1 MTEAITKKCSQKKSG
16 ISRADYSNS
25 TWLIHTKSRRRQV
38 HGLRW
43 QAIVFLRSQPVL
55 GWRASWGDRAWIQL
69 SLLNKLPDSPA
80 WLTDRFA
87 SARQQSPHD
96 RHKSLLNLY
105 RLLLKYA
112 QMSKWPMALLQSV
125 GRKILTYVSPRAKEQ
140 SAYFKITRDISEAQ
154 FYLGNRFQ
162 EIYLWQE
169 VADRDM
175 DVSRIENL
183 LYGCSFHDDEVAMT
197 EADESFMSKK

>member
-1 MTEAITKKCSQKKSG
+1 
-16 ISRADYSNS
+16 
-25 TWLIHTKSRRRQV
+25 
-38 HGLRW
+38 
-43 QAIVFLRSQPVL
+43 
-55 GWRASWGDRAWIQL
+55 
-69 SLLNKLPDSPA
+69 
-80 WLTDRFA
+80 
-87 SARQQSPHD
+87 
-96 RHKSLLNLY
+96 
-105 RLLLKYA
+105 
-112 QMSKWPMALLQSV
+112 MATLQSV

-183 LYGCSFHDDEVAMT
+183 LYGCSSHYDELAMT

>member
-1 MTEAITKKCSQKKSG
+1 
-16 ISRADYSNS
+16 
-25 TWLIHTKSRRRQV
+25 
-38 HGLRW
+38 
-43 QAIVFLRSQPVL
+43 
-55 GWRASWGDRAWIQL
+55 
-69 SLLNKLPDSPA
+69 
-80 WLTDRFA
+80 
-87 SARQQSPHD
+87 
-96 RHKSLLNLY
+96 
-105 RLLLKYA
+105 
-112 QMSKWPMALLQSV
+112 MSLLQSV
-125 GRKILTYVSPRAKEQ
+125 GRKILTYVSQSAKKQ

-197 EADESFMSKK
+197 EADADFMSNK